1 MKMINLNKLTINLNL
16 DNQITKKIMKQ
27 KYRI

>member
-16 DNQITKKIMKQ
+16 DNQITKKIIKQ